1 MEKHPV
7 SCDVTQVITED
18 IDRCAATLL
27 HQLLQ
32 WQERARAARDAR
44 SGGRVAAKKRL
55 VSGLRWVSSREHESV
70 LQQSTTP
77 ENGITHWVHQLH
89 AAAGLLPVCCPPAKS
104 SPPLV
109 AAAHHIYTSPRDT

>member
-1 MEKHPV
+1 M
-7 SCDVTQVITED
+7 CDASLTKDITFESSGFAIRNVKCATQVITED

-55 VSGLRWVSSREHESV
+55 VSGLR
-70 LQQSTTP
+70 
-77 ENGITHWVHQLH
+77 
-89 AAAGLLPVCCPPAKS
+89 
-104 SPPLV
+104 
-109 AAAHHIYTSPRDT
+109 

>member
-1 MEKHPV
+1 M
-7 SCDVTQVITED
+7 QVITED

-55 VSGLRWVSSREHESV
+55 VSGLRWVHNWEHASV
-70 LQQSTTP
+70 LQRSTSP
-77 ENGITHWVHQLH
+77 ENGATYCVHQAYMQLQGCGMF
-89 AAAGLLPVCCPPAKS
+89 AACSPPAGNR
-104 SPPLV
+104 LLLQRV
-109 AAAHHIYTSPRDT
+109 TH

>member
-1 MEKHPV
+1 M
-7 SCDVTQVITED
+7 CLQVINED

-55 VSGLRWVSSREHESV
+55 VSGLRWVHR
-70 LQQSTTP
+70 
-77 ENGITHWVHQLH
+77 
-89 AAAGLLPVCCPPAKS
+89 
-104 SPPLV
+104 
-109 AAAHHIYTSPRDT
+109 